1 MRLWWKTSALVV
13 AALALLLAMPFIPAV
28 ISDSQFYG
36 QETDLEVPQME
47 GAPVPENGLNVVF
60 FGYRHCGTVC
70 PVQLGNLRRLND
82 EMNDERIRF
91 VFVTLDPERD
101 SRAELNRI
109 MASLGSR
116 FVAVRPESWRAAQQ
130 LALSYGDMVFRN
142 GAGRSDEIGHRGH
155 LYVVTSSNRKHLTYS
170 THNLDLDRVRRD
182 LRRLMAHQG
191 RES

>member
-116 FVAVRPESWRAAQQ
+116 FVAVRPESWRQSAMARCEAPVV
-130 LALSYGDMVFRN
+130 ALW
-142 GAGRSDEIGHRGH
+142 
-155 LYVVTSSNRKHLTYS
+155 YS
-170 THNLDLDRVRRD
+170 QP
-182 LRRLMAHQG
+182 A
-191 RES
+191 

>member
-1 MRLWWKTSALVV
+1 MVV
-13 AALALLLAMPFIPAV
+13 AALVLLVAMPFIPSV
-28 ISDSQFYG
+28 ISGSQFYG
-36 QETDLEVPQME
+36 QQTDLAVPKLK

-70 PVQLGNLRRLND
+70 PVQMGNLLRLND
-82 EMNDERIRF
+82 EMKDERIRF

-101 SRAELNRI
+101 SRTELDRI

-130 LALSYGDMVFRN
+130 LALSYGDMVFQN
-142 GAGRSDEIGHRGH
+142 GAGSSDDISHRGH
-155 LYVVTSSNRKHLTYS
+155 LYVVTSSNRKLLTYS
-170 THNLDLDRVRRD
+170 THNLDLDQVRQD
-182 LRRLMAHQG
+182 LRRLVAHQS

>member
-1 MRLWWKTSALVV
+1 
-13 AALALLLAMPFIPAV
+13 
-28 ISDSQFYG
+28 
-36 QETDLEVPQME
+36 
-47 GAPVPENGLNVVF
+47 
-60 FGYRHCGTVC
+60 
-70 PVQLGNLRRLND
+70 VQLGNLRRLND

>member
-142 GAGRSDEIGHRGH
+142 GAGRGDEIGHRGH